1 MISGWFVFYAECGL
15 ASLGERLSG
24 RLERILSGWVEEVSR
39 FLGFLHTA
47 SHSTAIIAYL
57 PSPMQRFITRIPR
70 AYPPKAL
77 PTHYCGKIFFDF

>member
-1 MISGWFVFYAECGL
+1 MILDWIVFYAEVGL

-57 PSPMQRFITRIPR
+57 PMQSFITRIPR

-77 PTHYCGKIFFDF
+77 PTHYCGKILFDYL

>member
-57 PSPMQRFITRIPR
+57 PSVQNL
-70 AYPPKAL
+70 AAEEEL
-77 PTHYCGKIFFDF
+77 PNQVFT

>member
-1 MISGWFVFYAECGL
+1 MISGWFGFYAECGL

-24 RLERILSGWVEEVSR
+24 RLERILSGLVEEVSW

-57 PSPMQRFITRIPR
+57 PSKSQSIVTKEVTRLS
-70 AYPPKAL
+70 K
-77 PTHYCGKIFFDF
+77 FF

>member
-1 MISGWFVFYAECGL
+1 MILDWIVFYAECGL

-47 SHSTAIIAYL
+47 SHSTSLAITDAIVHYQNTK
-57 PSPMQRFITRIPR
+57 SIST
-70 AYPPKAL
+70 KGVTHAL
-77 PTHYCGKIFFDF
+77 LWQNLV